1 MVVVC
6 GDHGDDEH
14 DAEPQDRRCAD
25 GGVWSPLVGLNFAVV
40 GAVVQHAPAVCP
52 LSPVWRSLVGLNVA
66 VVGCVVQHAP
76 AVCPKAPIVPSL
88 TIATDWTV
96 LD

>member
-25 GGVWSPLVGLNFAVV
+25 GGVWSPLGGLTLAVV

-52 LSPVWRSLVGLNVA
+52 LSPVWSPLVALVGLNIA
-66 VVGCVVQHAP
+66 VVGSVVHHAP
-76 AVCPKAPIVPSL
+76 GQLVHR
-88 TIATDWTV
+88 
-96 LD
+96 